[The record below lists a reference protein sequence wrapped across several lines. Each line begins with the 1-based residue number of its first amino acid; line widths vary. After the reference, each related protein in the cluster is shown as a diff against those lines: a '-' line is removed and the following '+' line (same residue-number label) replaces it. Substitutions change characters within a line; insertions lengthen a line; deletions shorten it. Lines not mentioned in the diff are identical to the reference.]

1 MRTNAKVKPIHTHE
15 GAIASRVGVE
25 EELRR
30 TLMSCLL
37 WEDGF
42 YEAGALV
49 SDRLK
54 SLVAVCEPNTV
65 ADLAIEAR
73 KVMRLRHAP
82 LFVVRELARRKSLP
96 ARLVSDTLYQVIDR
110 ADELSEFLAMYWAD
124 GKQPLTRQVKDGLAR
139 AFTKFNAY
147 QLAKYNQDSAIKL
160 RDVLFMV
167 HAKPKDED
175 QAATW
180 KKLVDGTLEAPDTWE
195 VALSAGSDKKETFER
210 LISEGKLGYMA
221 LLRNLRNM
229 NAAGVDATIVRN
241 ALMAGAEKSKA
252 LPFRYIAA
260 ARAVPSWEPM
270 VDEAMQVAM
279 GSMPKMPGRTVIMVD
294 VSGSMDDKLSAKSD
308 LKRIDAA
315 CALAILVRGICD
327 DVEVITFSN
336 SAVIVPPRKG
346 MALADAINRSQ
357 PHSGTYLGKAVK
369 DVVAQVKFDRII
381 VITDEQSADAVPAAG
396 DKAYMINVATN
407 KNGVGYGP
415 WTHVHGFSEA
425 IIGYI
430 QALERVER

>member
-15 GAIASRVGVE
+15 GGVASRVGVE

-37 WEDGF
+37 WENGF
-42 YEAGALV
+42 YESGVLV
-49 SDRLK
+49 SARLK
-54 SLVAVCEPNTV
+54 SLVAVCEPNAV
-65 ADLAIEAR
+65 ADMAIEAR

-82 LFVVRELARRKSLP
+82 LFVVRELARRKNLP
-96 ARLVSDTLYQVIDR
+96 QRLVSDTLYQVIDR

-147 QLAKYNQDSAIKL
+147 QLAKYNQDNAVKL

-167 HAKPKDED
+167 HAKPKDEE
-175 QAATW
+175 QAAVW
-180 KKLVDGTLEAPDTWE
+180 KKLVDGTLDAPDTWE
-195 VALSAGSDKKETFER
+195 VALSAGSEKKETFER

-270 VDEAMQVAM
+270 VDDAMQAAM
-279 GSMPKMPGRTVIMVD
+279 GTMPRMAGRTVIMVD

-327 DVEVITFSN
+327 DVEVISFSN
-336 SAVIVPPRKG
+336 TSVIVPPRKG

-357 PHSGTYLGKAVK
+357 PHSGTYLGKAVN
-369 DVVAQVKFDRII
+369 DVVSKVTFDRII
-381 VITDEQSADAVPAAG
+381 VITDEQSADTIPAAG
-396 DKAYMINVATN
+396 DKAYIINVAAN
-407 KNGVGYGP
+407 KNGVGYGQ

-425 IIGYI
+425 IVGYI
-430 QALERVER
+430 QALESDCR